1 MAIKD
6 YNNFDYNMEQL
17 EKPIN
22 LNIIKQGQVMNSENF
37 NSSLQSIQNNLDVLY
52 EKTRY
57 LEDSIDYARTFLDQ
71 KIEAYSKRIN
81 TIISSI
87 EDISAINKNMSYLDF
102 VVPFQENVVDH
113 KDRNKNYKVKPC
125 MISGNDK
132 VLTLSNNAQEEYEIT
147 SITRSCTQVSYDSN
161 LEEFSSGNNNYRAIY
176 IEDKPLQTGVL
187 ETFTCYLPY
196 ALETNY
202 IKTKAI
208 NSRVENVVLVYPNG
222 ITETMEDNV
231 TGINTES
238 RMITHFNLNVRCT
251 AYDTVTYELDEDLV
265 NADNVWNDNQ
275 NESFG
280 TFNLQKNEDIWT
292 KLKNYEYALS
302 VDSETKLEVEALVSR
317 TSISSTG
324 QTTKK
329 TYKAAPENI
338 MTVTKYI
345 YVFGIDK
352 IDVGLIDFNNDC
364 YFMSETIETGK
375 FNEGDYL
382 QLQVNDNYG
391 EFSSIEYFIV
401 DGDIEIPILPVNEQY
416 VYNEKIFP
424 ENDLRFAIDDDL
436 YAKGVINIKKD
447 GLIINTTLDDI
458 RDSYDATYCVS
469 YQPVSDCYNYTPIN
483 DSIRV
488 KAIIR
493 IFGDTV
499 DTVPH
504 IKSISIKKYG
514 GTTLWTKLY

>member
-6 YNNFDYNMEQL
+6 YNNFDYNIEQL

-22 LNIIKQGQVMNSENF
+22 LNITKQGNVMNSDNF
-37 NSSLQSIQNNLDVLY
+37 NSSLQSIQDNLDILY

-147 SITRSCTQVSYDSN
+147 SISRSCTQVSYDSN
-161 LEEFSSGNNNYRAIY
+161 LDEFSKGNNNYRAIY
-176 IEDKPLQTGVL
+176 IEDKPLQSGVL
-187 ETFTCYLPY
+187 ETFTCYLPH
-196 ALETNY
+196 AVEVNY

-208 NSRVENVVLVYPNG
+208 NSRVENIVLVYPNG

-238 RMITHFNLNVRCT
+238 RMITHFNLNLRCT
-251 AYDTVTYELDEDLV
+251 AYDTVTYELDEELV
-265 NADNVWNDNQ
+265 NADNIWSSLND
-275 NESFG
+275 
-280 TFNLQKNEDIWT
+280 
-292 KLKNYEYALS
+292 YEYALS

-317 TSISSTG
+317 TVINSTG

-375 FNEGDYL
+375 FNDGDYL
-382 QLQVNDNYG
+382 QLQVDDNYG

-447 GLIINTTLDDI
+447 GLVINTTLDDI
-458 RDSYDATYCVS
+458 KDSYDATYCVS
-469 YQPVSDCYNYTPIN
+469 YQPVNDCYNYTPIN

-493 IFGDTV
+493 IFGETV